1 MSAQDLSQHLAEG
14 EKRLAVEDWDGAIAA
29 FQKAAAAAP
38 SSAHAYSKIG
48 VAYVHK
54 KQWNDA
60 QASFLKAIQLDPRY
74 APAHSNLGN
83 VYRERGRLDEAVACY
98 QKAIAMDPDYWI
110 AHQNLGIVY
119 KQQNRISEAV
129 REFKTATKLSL
140 RVGTRTY
147 GPEGPRKGTERSG
160 RMGCL
165 GTTGMAA
172 LLVVATALSIRR
184 WP

>member
-1 MSAQDLSQHLAEG
+1 MSTLDPSPYLADG
-14 EKRLAVEDWDGAIAA
+14 EERLALEDWDGAIAA
-29 FQKAAAAAP
+29 FQKATAAAP
-38 SSAHAYSKIG
+38 SSAHAQSKLG

-54 KQWNDA
+54 KQWDEA
-60 QASFLKAIQLDPRY
+60 QACFLRAIQLDPRY

-119 KQQNRISEAV
+119 KQQNRIAEAV

-140 RVGTRTY
+140 RVGTRGY
-147 GPEGPRKGTERSG
+147 GSDAPRKGGERAG
-160 RMGCL
+160 RVGCL
-165 GTTGMAA
+165 GSAGISA
-172 LLVVATALSIRR
+172 LLLAAAAVWGWR
-184 WP
+184 